1 LAKKRLTAQERKQSL
16 IEATINVV
24 ARLNYDRATTA
35 LIAKEAGVNEA
46 LIYSHFNSKK
56 DLQIATLDYLIDFRL
71 KIYRSNPVFLP
82 ENKHLSIIKE
92 LNTQYLKMIQSPQI
106 NMFECILKAMFA
118 IDPEIRTKGIECSRK
133 FQEFNKKNLVED
145 QKRGFF
151 DQRFD
156 PDIIAWEMLGKIML
170 VSTLAI
176 NEKSDE
182 FGIDQIKTSIQ
193 YFESIFL
200 TEKDTQQD

>member
-1 LAKKRLTAQERKQSL
+1 LAIKRLTAEQRKKSL

-35 LIAKEAGVNEA
+35 LIAKEAGINEA

-56 DLQIATLDYLIDFRL
+56 DLQIATLGYLVDFRL

-82 ENKHLSIIKE
+82 ENNHRSIIRE
-92 LNTQYLKMIQSPQI
+92 LNAQYLKMIQSPQI

-118 IDPEIRTKGIECSRK
+118 IDPEIRAKGIECSKK
-133 FQEFNKKNLVED
+133 FHEFNRQNLIED

-151 DQRFD
+151 DRRFD

-170 VSTLAI
+170 VATLAI
-176 NEKSDE
+176 NEKSGE

-200 TEKDTQQD
+200 TGKDTQPD

>member
-1 LAKKRLTAQERKQSL
+1 MTAEERKQSL

-56 DLQIATLDYLIDFRL
+56 DLQIATLDFLIDFRL
-71 KIYRSNPVFLP
+71 KIYNSNPVFLP
-82 ENKHLSIIKE
+82 ENQHRSIIRE
-92 LNTQYLKMIQSPQI
+92 LNAQYLKMIQSPHI
-106 NMFECILKAMFA
+106 SMFECILKAMFA
-118 IDPEIRTKGIECSRK
+118 IDPEIRAKGIECSKK
-133 FQEFNKKNLVED
+133 FQEFNRQNLIED

-176 NEKSDE
+176 NQKSEE
-182 FGIDQIKTSIQ
+182 FTIGQIKTSIQ
-193 YFESIFL
+193 YFEAMYLSGN
-200 TEKDTQQD
+200 D

>member
-1 LAKKRLTAQERKQSL
+1 LSKTRMTGEQRRQSL

-46 LIYSHFNSKK
+46 LIYSHFKSKK
-56 DLQIATLDYLIDFRL
+56 DLQIATLDFLIDFRL
-71 KIYRSNPVFLP
+71 KIYKSNPVFLP
-82 ENKHLSIIKE
+82 ENRHLSIIRE
-92 LNTQYLKMIQSPQI
+92 LNAQYLKMIQSPQI

-118 IDPEIRTKGIECSRK
+118 IDPDIRAKGLECANK
-133 FQEFNKKNLVED
+133 FQEFNRQNLTED
-145 QKRGFF
+145 RKRGFF
-151 DQRFD
+151 DPRFD

-176 NEKSDE
+176 NEKFDE
-182 FGIDQIKTSIQ
+182 FGIDQIKTSIR

-200 TEKDTQQD
+200 TDPDKPD

>member
-1 LAKKRLTAQERKQSL
+1 MSKTRMTGEQRRQSL

-46 LIYSHFNSKK
+46 LIYSHFKSKK
-56 DLQIATLDYLIDFRL
+56 DLQIATLDFLIDFRL
-71 KIYRSNPVFLP
+71 KIYKSNPVFLP
-82 ENKHLSIIKE
+82 ENRHQSIIRE
-92 LNTQYLKMIQSPQI
+92 LNAQYLKMIQSPQI

-118 IDPEIRTKGIECSRK
+118 IDPDIRAKGLECANK
-133 FQEFNKKNLVED
+133 FQEFNRKNLIED
-145 QKRGFF
+145 SKRGFF

-156 PDIIAWEMLGKIML
+156 PEIIAWEMLGKIML

-176 NEKSDE
+176 NEKFDE
-182 FGIDQIKTSIQ
+182 FGIDQIKTSIR

-200 TEKDTQQD
+200 TDPDNPD